1 MIPNTQFSLAIF
13 GETIRAVI
21 SRDAPTYKK
30 IESLLEINASKKTL
44 FHFHY
49 F

>member
-21 SRDAPTYKK
+21 SRDADLQENRKF
-30 IESLLEINASKKTL
+30 A
-44 FHFHY
+44 
-49 F
+49 